1 MTLDDLKHAPRQR
14 LLFLDR
20 CFTWR
25 GVARRRDLTDRF
37 GISTAQ
43 AANDFRAYLSL
54 TTRHPP
60 EYDTRLKA
68 YIAARDHQP
77 IAPSSMLDVFGVLDT
92 TSGDEL
98 PAALPRAKRWLD
110 PYVATVLHD
119 AISNHRK
126 VRIAYT
132 SMSSGETA
140 PQWVAPTRF
149 IFDGESIHFRAY
161 SYKRGEYRN
170 FHPARIEPENGFQA
184 GEIEAPLPP
193 DAEWHTVSIIW
204 LRPSAHLSGAQ
215 AAVVRREYGFSAEL
229 LRIEIRKALEFYLD
243 HRWGLYGTGARLERV
258 KTEHKPLKNIATPD
272 RKARLVPKRSD

>member
-1 MTLDDLKHAPRQR
+1 MTLDDLKHAQRQR

-54 TTRHPP
+54 IAEDAP
-60 EYDTRLKA
+60 EYDAHLKA
-68 YIAARDHQP
+68 YVAKRDHRP

-92 TSGDEL
+92 ASDDEL

-110 PYVATVLHD
+110 PRVATVLYD
-119 AISNHRK
+119 AISKQRK
-126 VRIAYT
+126 IRIAYT

-149 IFDGESIHFRAY
+149 IFDGESIHFRAF
-161 SYKRGEYRN
+161 SFKRGEYRN
-170 FHPARIEPENGFQA
+170 FHPARIEPENDFQSD
-184 GEIEAPLPP
+184 EIEMPLPP
-193 DAEWHTVSIIW
+193 DFEWQTLSVIW
-204 LRPSAHLSGAQ
+204 LRPSARLSAAQ
-215 AAVVRREYGFSAEL
+215 AAVVRREYGFSDEL
-229 LRIEIRKALEFYLD
+229 LKIEVRQALEFYLD
-243 HRWGLYGTGARLERV
+243 RRWGLNDRGSQLERAR
-258 KTEHKPLKNIATPD
+258 TESFPIQGSLPAHA
-272 RKARLVPKRSD
+272 